1 MKRMWLWPNL
11 FDQGHIINNEEFLF
25 DTHNLQGCITIYL
38 SFVYKKSPLKLYF
51 KNLFLLLNFLGTYP
65 TGRNVRAVYN
75 LTLNEPPILGNCSIT
90 PQSGRTLLTGFNVSC
105 QGFFDPDSPLTYTL
119 YQIQSTGK
127 NLLFHKWSQLW
138 VFSFPYCLYPLIFM
152 QPYTKATP
160 I

>member
-1 MKRMWLWPNL
+1 MIP
-11 FDQGHIINNEEFLF
+11 IIFE
-25 DTHNLQGCITIYL
+25 
-38 SFVYKKSPLKLYF
+38 VASPYTSALYTKNPHSMKLYF

-127 NLLFHKWSQLW
+127 NLLEIT
-138 VFSFPYCLYPLIFM
+138 FS
-152 QPYTKATP
+152 
-160 I
+160 